1 MYVYMSVIHLYASI
15 VRVYVCMY
23 VCICICIQ
31 IYIYIYTYILY
42 TYIYI
47 AGGSCGHWA
56 GDQHGRELEQ
66 LLPRHNRQGTHFTC
80 FTGTK
85 L

>member
-1 MYVYMSVIHLYASI
+1 MYIHI
-15 VRVYVCMY
+15 
-23 VCICICIQ
+23 
-31 IYIYIYTYILY
+31 
-42 TYIYI
+42 YIYI

-85 L
+85 LQIVTQIEPQAVFNYDFGSVDKLSPVVEAALGLSYI